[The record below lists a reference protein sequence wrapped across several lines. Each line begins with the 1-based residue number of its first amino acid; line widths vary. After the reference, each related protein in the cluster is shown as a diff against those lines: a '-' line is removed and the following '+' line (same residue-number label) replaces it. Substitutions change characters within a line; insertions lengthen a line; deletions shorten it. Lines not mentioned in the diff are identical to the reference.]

1 MTLLTL
7 LRLRWRRWWRDGKTQ
22 LLLRLLWVSLLGAF
36 VGGFVGWVGFVFPET
51 LAQSGVQE
59 APTRVL
65 SEHLLSVFAGL
76 LVVRFVLQRFVGFGW
91 RPFLALPVER
101 GFLCAMHLA
110 AAGSLLNLFSL
121 VGIAGLLASTIAPAT
136 TAVGTAFWGVG
147 TVLLVGATQF
157 AHVILRVAWARRD
170 WAVLLGAGGAAVG
183 LIGADRAGVA
193 VVRTVSA
200 WLFGGLLD
208 GGALPLLVIGAAT
221 GVLALRSTAALRR
234 YTRSLT
240 EGTGTTPA
248 RRWFH
253 LDAWS
258 WTHPSRL
265 LLLQCIVLL
274 RYRRGRE
281 LFLAG
286 GALLVSGLGF
296 LLVVDPGMLHTSAG
310 AALLATTAFFL
321 TGLLPFGFGRFSLT
335 WHSIHFDALLARTS
349 LSALLRAHFR
359 MLLVLCGLSGLV
371 VVLVAAWG
379 RPMLLPSLCAFAL
392 YNAGVTC
399 PLILGV
405 GVWWPPPPMDPT
417 RSLSD
422 QQFSVR
428 QFATGGLLLSL
439 LAGPLLLLLAGGA
452 AVMLVGVAGAG
463 ILGLGTAPLWMP
475 LVEGRLRRQR
485 HARAATARSI
495 G

>member
-1 MTLLTL
+1 
-7 LRLRWRRWWRDGKTQ
+7 
-22 LLLRLLWVSLLGAF
+22 
-36 VGGFVGWVGFVFPET
+36 
-51 LAQSGVQE
+51 
-59 APTRVL
+59 
-65 SEHLLSVFAGL
+65 
-76 LVVRFVLQRFVGFGW
+76 
-91 RPFLALPVER
+91 
-101 GFLCAMHLA
+101 
-110 AAGSLLNLFSL
+110 
-121 VGIAGLLASTIAPAT
+121 
-136 TAVGTAFWGVG
+136 VGTTFWAVRA
-147 TVLLVGATQF
+147 VLLVGATQF
-157 AHVILRVAWARRD
+157 AHVILRVAWTRRD
-170 WAVLLGAGGAAVG
+170 WTVLLGAGGAAVG
-183 LIGADRAGVA
+183 LIGADRAGIA

-200 WLFGGLLD
+200 WLFGGLLN

-234 YTRSLT
+234 YIRSLT
-240 EGTGTTPA
+240 EGTGSTPA
-248 RRWFH
+248 RRWLH

-281 LFLAG
+281 LLLAS
-286 GALLVSGLGF
+286 GALLVSGLAF

-321 TGLLPFGFGRFSLT
+321 TGLLPFGFGPFSLT
-335 WHSIHFDALLARTS
+335 WHSRHFDALLARPS
-349 LSALLRAHFR
+349 LSALLWAHFR
-359 MLLVLCGLSGLV
+359 MLLVLCGLSGFV
-371 VVLVAAWG
+371 VVLGAAWG
-379 RPMLLPSLCAFAL
+379 RPSLLPSLCAFAL

-417 RSLSD
+417 RSQLSD
-422 QQFSVR
+422 RQFSAR
-428 QFATGGLLLSL
+428 QLVTGGLLLSL

-475 LVEGRLRRQR
+475 RLEAALRRRR
-485 HARAATARSI
+485 HAMLRGFRGGWLSPHEWHW
-495 G
+495 